1 MPRVS
6 DIIIPDN
13 RRRNSEQIAQAM
25 QMYNMMKEQQSAK
38 LRAEQEERKNRL
50 EELRYKEFE
59 RKNKNDEQRQEE
71 VLKIQ
76 KHKQA
81 LDIRNTMLK
90 PLRKDLEG
98 TWGRHKN
105 SLDTTKEIKRFFK
118 KADEEPDMSASWD
131 DKGLVLCEKY
141 LESLGKSSRITQV
154 ALGER
159 KAILD
164 PFMTKL
170 DEFKNSIALHKG
182 DKKYLNPDIRKKFV
196 QWVDEVAVDH
206 QKGYDMQ
213 LEQYNKTKQDLSE
226 YVPDPNI
233 KKLYFGDLK
242 TSYDQFHLGDEDYNY
257 YDQLGRQKEAEVR
270 QSVEDRIQSGI
281 VQQNTDKYKP
291 LYDKM
296 AEGRVDPFSSLR

>member
-1 MPRVS
+1 MATVGE
-6 DIIIPDN
+6 ILLTDN
-13 RRRNSEQIAQAM
+13 RKKQAEELAQAM
-25 QMYNMMKEQQSAK
+25 QMVNMM
-38 LRAEQEERKNRL
+38 RAQYADKMKIEQEERKNRL

-81 LDIRNTMLK
+81 LDIRNTILN

-105 SLDTTKEIKRFFK
+105 SLNITKEIKRFFK
-118 KADEEPDMSASWD
+118 KADEEPSMSASWD
-131 DKGLVLCEKY
+131 DKGMVLCEKY

-170 DEFKNSIALHKG
+170 DEFKNSIALVKG

-206 QKGYDMQ
+206 QKSYDMQ

-226 YVPDPNI
+226 YVPDPDI

-257 YDQLGRQKEAEVR
+257 YDQL
-270 QSVEDRIQSGI
+270 IPI
-281 VQQNTDKYKP
+281 TLNNLT
-291 LYDKM
+291 
-296 AEGRVDPFSSLR
+296 